1 MGILSRV
8 LGALAEAPINIIGNM
23 VEFLFRTSPKRQGY
37 HSDFLPPTDL
47 ASRYNF
53 GFAIT
58 GNRFLTAKISHTHCL
73 VMGAS
78 GTGKTTTVG
87 LPSAYNLIKH
97 GHSLCLHDPAGEF
110 QSKLSGFA
118 VSRGYRLVELNFAH
132 SAVSDGWNPLLRAH
146 CMSDYMKISSALV
159 RNALGKGG
167 DSAFWNTQAS
177 AVLAVMCGLAKTLA
191 DEYHT
196 FANVK
201 QLLEIYL
208 IDSKKID
215 ILIAQS
221 GNPELIQEYKL
232 IVSME
237 PRVLS
242 NVIATCRAAC
252 SLWMDNHIKTMTGF
266 DTIDFASFRKEK
278 TILFI
283 RTNTADMSYYSV
295 LTSLF
300 MQQFFASIME
310 QLPEKKDKH
319 IFFIIDEASSI
330 YLPDTLQ
337 IALSNLRKYNSGIML
352 ILQDYNQLKHL
363 YGNAQAEAIKTN
375 CYTRIYFPGQ
385 PIDVCR
391 DLEQMLGKYQYEDK
405 QGRSQTR
412 QLLTADEIQTMEED
426 HALIFCTGKRACYA
440 KMKPYYRHWRY
451 NSYSKYPMPELTS
464 KVPFDTVPL
473 FK

>member
-1 MGILSRV
+1 M
-8 LGALAEAPINIIGNM
+8 AEAPINAISNM
-23 VEFLFRTSPKRQGY
+23 AESIWRTSPKRQGY

-53 GFAIT
+53 GFSIT
-58 GNRFLTAKISHTHCL
+58 GNRFLTTKISHTHCL
-73 VMGAS
+73 AMGAS
-78 GTGKTTTVG
+78 GTGKTVSVG
-87 LPSAYNLIKH
+87 LPSAYNLIKN
-97 GHSLCLHDPAGEF
+97 GHSICIHDPSGELLY
-110 QSKLSGFA
+110 KISGYA
-118 VSRGYRLVELNFAH
+118 TAKGYRIVVLNFAD
-132 SAVSDGWNPLLRAH
+132 ATVSDGWNPLHRAH
-146 CMSDYMKISSALV
+146 CMSDYMKICSALV

-167 DSAFWNTQAS
+167 DNAFWNVQATS
-177 AVLAVMCGLAKTLA
+177 FLALMCGIAKTLGG
-191 DEYHT
+191 EYNN

-201 QLLEIYL
+201 QLVELFI

-215 ILIAQS
+215 ALIAKS
-221 GNPELIQEYKL
+221 GEPELIQEYKL
-232 IVSME
+232 FLSLDQ
-237 PRVLS
+237 RVMS

-252 SLWMDNHIKTMTGF
+252 SLWVDNHIKTMTSF

-283 RTNTADMSYYSV
+283 RTNTADMQYYSV

-300 MQQFFASIME
+300 MQQFFGSIME

-330 YLPDTLQ
+330 YLPETLQ
-337 IALSNLRKYNSGIML
+337 IALSNLRKYNSGILL
-352 ILQDYNQLKHL
+352 ILQDYNQLRHL

-440 KMKPYYRHWRY
+440 KMKPYYRHWKY
-451 NSYSKYPMPELTS
+451 NGYSKYPLPELTS

-473 FK
+473 FR